1 MHGDE
6 GLNVPFAMDMAY
18 RSGVREERERII
30 KLLEETR
37 ANFAETDYIVEEWA
51 LQNAIA
57 LIKGEN
63 ND

>member
-30 KLLEETR
+30 KLLEDQLADELYK
-37 ANFAETDYIVEEWA
+37 AIVIG
-51 LQNAIA
+51 LI
-57 LIKGEN
+57 IKGEN
-63 ND
+63 K